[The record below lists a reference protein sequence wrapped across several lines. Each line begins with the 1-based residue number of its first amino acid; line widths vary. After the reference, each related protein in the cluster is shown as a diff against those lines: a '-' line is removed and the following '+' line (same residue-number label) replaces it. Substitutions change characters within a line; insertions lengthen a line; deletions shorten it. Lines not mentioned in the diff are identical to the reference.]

1 MEEAAW
7 NNRKYGVSLH
17 PQMVAVQDRNMQT
30 VAFSQDTGQFMGPM
44 SPPPQPLAR
53 QDRGPGNLAEVPR
66 RGYRHQQGPLA
77 RMDKTPETG
86 FKAARD
92 FTWEE
97 FNTDY
102 QRRMQQTGVDTG
114 RYYGLQP
121 EQSSPPP
128 RGVPSGSDPRYQS
141 QQQMDAQQMQ
151 YMGGPTVMPTV
162 VPQPQ
167 YGGGGSPMPSFYP
180 GNAYG
185 VQSPI
190 PAVVPCMITYPGG
203 TVPAQTMGPGGVGG
217 RGGGMGG
224 YQRGGPNLAGGM
236 RAPAS
241 APIGHPSPPEDYPP
255 RYHYVDFERP
265 DRSSDP
271 RPTYPGARP
280 PAPHTSFGAS
290 GWNTVERQL
299 ANVRRGLPPG
309 DGKREPDVVP
319 AAGGAVPFYED
330 AGHDPGGKIRRW
342 RSRTATRGR
351 GGNMARRDVMN
362 FFGDGLSG
370 PRQTPFKSMTD
381 MAAYFSGLQP
391 DDQTDL
397 ISLLLSCR
405 KLEKQLDEQQ
415 VVIDML
421 EHDLRQ
427 AQETL
432 RFPPE
437 WKDLEVLDLSGL
449 TTKDKAELP
458 PSDLP
463 LFLKGRVLLQQKEAA
478 LAKEQMAGK
487 EAKKAEPSGATQVA
501 KSGMPTLKLGGG
513 AGGGT
518 PGTISKPSA
527 AIGVPRKMPGG
538 LKPKFAM

>member
-265 DRSSDP
+265 
-271 RPTYPGARP
+271 
-280 PAPHTSFGAS
+280 
-290 GWNTVERQL
+290 
-299 ANVRRGLPPG
+299 
-309 DGKREPDVVP
+309 
-319 AAGGAVPFYED
+319 
-330 AGHDPGGKIRRW
+330 
-342 RSRTATRGR
+342 
-351 GGNMARRDVMN
+351 
-362 FFGDGLSG
+362 
-370 PRQTPFKSMTD
+370 
-381 MAAYFSGLQP
+381 
-391 DDQTDL
+391 
-397 ISLLLSCR
+397 
-405 KLEKQLDEQQ
+405 
-415 VVIDML
+415 
-421 EHDLRQ
+421 
-427 AQETL
+427 
-432 RFPPE
+432 
-437 WKDLEVLDLSGL
+437 
-449 TTKDKAELP
+449 
-458 PSDLP
+458 
-463 LFLKGRVLLQQKEAA
+463 
-478 LAKEQMAGK
+478 
-487 EAKKAEPSGATQVA
+487 
-501 KSGMPTLKLGGG
+501 
-513 AGGGT
+513 
-518 PGTISKPSA
+518 
-527 AIGVPRKMPGG
+527 
-538 LKPKFAM
+538 